1 MPSPA
6 AQARQATP
14 SQSSIPAAARQGTAS
29 KYVAILGFSMTI
41 AAVTAAIA
49 SLEWRDDPQPAAVA
63 TQVALQQVA
72 LQSAPAFQAQPAA
85 QPAPVPAP
93 AKVEPIVAP
102 PLPPPLPAYAPVP
115 PPPLPAYAPAPPP
128 AQPKQCSLP
137 QRKFYVAGNG
147 VIRIHAGDYVSETV
161 ALGPYAQVVA
171 IPASRPAPGETAVD
185 TIVVE
190 GRANTVIMTTD
201 LPSFRRVYTN
211 LRGSTSFSVQWVPL
225 REC

>member
-6 AQARQATP
+6 VEARQATA
-14 SQSSIPAAARQGTAS
+14 SQASVLAATRPASAS
-29 KYVAILGFSMTI
+29 RYVAILGFSMTI
-41 AAVTAAIA
+41 AAVTATVA
-49 SLEWRDDPQPAAVA
+49 SLEWRDDPPPAAVA
-63 TQVALQQVA
+63 TQVALQ
-72 LQSAPAFQAQPAA
+72 SAPALQAPPVA
-85 QPAPVPAP
+85 QPAPLPAP
-93 AKVEPIVAP
+93 ARVEPVVAP
-102 PLPPPLPAYAPVP
+102 PP
-115 PPPLPAYAPAPPP
+115 PPPLPADAPVPPAPLPAYAAAPP
-128 AQPKQCSLP
+128 LAQPKQCSLP

-147 VIRIHAGDYVSETV
+147 VIRIHTGNYVSETV
-161 ALGPYAQVVA
+161 ALGPYPQIVA
-171 IPASRPAPGETAVD
+171 IPASRPAPGETAID

>member
-1 MPSPA
+1 
-6 AQARQATP
+6 
-14 SQSSIPAAARQGTAS
+14 
-29 KYVAILGFSMTI
+29 MTV
-41 AAVTAAIA
+41 AAVGAAVA

-63 TQVALQQVA
+63 TQVALQ
-72 LQSAPAFQAQPAA
+72 SAPAWPAPPVA
-85 QPAPVPAP
+85 QPAPPTAP
-93 AKVEPIVAP
+93 ANIEPAVALP
-102 PLPPPLPAYAPVP
+102 PLP
-115 PPPLPAYAPAPPP
+115 PAYAPAPPA
-128 AQPKQCSLP
+128 AQPKQCGLP

-147 VIRIHAGDYVSETV
+147 VVRIHAGNYVSETV
-161 ALGPYAQVVA
+161 ALGPYPQVVA
-171 IPASRPAPGETAVD
+171 IPASRPTPGETAID